1 MTTAAH
7 VEATYEHDLR
17 LLGQAAEALAEVQ
30 ARIGPRFGRSE
41 VRNRASRFLEGL
53 LEPLERKN
61 GWQLAEA
68 LGERGPRGVQRLL
81 GGSRWE
87 AEAVRDDL
95 RAYVLDHLG
104 ADAGILVVDE
114 TGFRKKGKKSA
125 GVARQYSG
133 TAGRRE
139 NCQIGVFLL
148 YASPHGAAFL
158 DRDLYLPQEWTE
170 DRVRCREAGIPEE
183 VAFATKGE
191 LAKQMLTRAFAA
203 GVAPQWVVGDTV

>member
-1 MTTAAH
+1 MTTAASII
-7 VEATYEHDLR
+7 ATDENDLR
-17 LLGQAAEALAEVQ
+17 LLGQAAGALAEVQ

-87 AEAVRDDL
+87 AEAVRDEL

-104 ADAGILVVDE
+104 PDEGILVVDE
-114 TGFRKKGKKSA
+114 TGFREVGQEV
-125 GVARQYSG
+125 G
-133 TAGRRE
+133 GRR
-139 NCQIGVFLL
+139 
-148 YASPHGAAFL
+148 AAVQR
-158 DRDLYLPQEWTE
+158 DRRP
-170 DRVRCREAGIPEE
+170 
-183 VAFATKGE
+183 
-191 LAKQMLTRAFAA
+191 TRALPDWRLLALRQPTW
-203 GVAPQWVVGDTV
+203 GCLS